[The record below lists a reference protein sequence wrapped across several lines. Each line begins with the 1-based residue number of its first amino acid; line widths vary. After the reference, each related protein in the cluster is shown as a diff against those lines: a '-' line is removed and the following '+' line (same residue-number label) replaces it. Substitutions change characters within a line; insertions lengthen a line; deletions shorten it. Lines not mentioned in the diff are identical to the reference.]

1 VVSNFPIGCA
11 YHDPRK
17 GLGANLNWLLQNCGT
32 DYVIQMD
39 DDHILLKELDITP
52 HVRKL
57 MEDETAGVVRLMHVA
72 GHRYR
77 ANLEGSYWRIDWE
90 SPEVY
95 IASNRPHLKHVSRFH
110 GVYGYYPEGLKL
122 GLTEESFCHTCI
134 DLHRQRAERGM
145 TSPDV
150 LIPLDVQTES
160 GWDHIGHS
168 WQMEG
173 F

>member
-1 VVSNFPIGCA
+1 MSA
-11 YHDPRK
+11 K
-17 GLGANLNWLLQNCGT
+17 GLGANLNMLLGKACAFKT
-32 DYVIQMD
+32 DLVIQMD

-57 MEDETAGVVRLMHVA
+57 LEDETAGAIRLMHVA
-72 GHRYR
+72 GHKYR
-77 ANLEGSYWRIDWE
+77 ANLDGSYWRIDWE

-110 GVYGYYPEGLKL
+110 GIYGYYPEGLRL

-134 DLHRQRAERGM
+134 DLHRQRTERGM